1 MSMPSIFRM
10 GYYWD
15 AKIFLTSVKLD
26 LYTLLSEGPQSAAQM
41 ARRVG
46 ADSDGM
52 TRLMDALVALELL
65 NREGDRY
72 GNTPQVA
79 EFLVKTSPFYMGELM
94 LLQDAEWNHWG
105 KLEEIIR
112 TGRPQVSGN
121 LFMNSPEVAA
131 QTLKVLDRMARRSA
145 PDLVRKIV
153 LSPYRTFLDVGGGA
167 GTYSIQFCKQ
177 NPGLQATLFD
187 LPETLTTTRKTIESE
202 KMEDRIRLAAGNF
215 NRDPIPGSYDVVFL
229 SDILHYQTGD
239 QNATLIQKLY
249 RATNPGGKIVVKDMF
264 LGAESARPGWNAIF
278 SIHLLVYTEAGRC
291 FRLAE
296 ARSWMEKAGY
306 TEITEVEPN
315 TVLTAIKSPADGSA
329 LRSAARVSGATP
341 GVTQ

>member
-1 MSMPSIFRM
+1 M

-26 LYTLLSEGPQSAAQM
+26 IYTLLSEGLQSAVQV

-46 ADSDGM
+46 ADPEGM

-65 NREGDRY
+65 NKEDDQY

-112 TGRPQVSGN
+112 TGQPPVSGN
-121 LFMNSPEVAA
+121 LFMNRPEVAE

-145 PDLVRKIV
+145 PDLVRKIN
-153 LSPYRTFLDVGGGA
+153 LSHYHTFLDVGGGA
-167 GTYSIQFCKQ
+167 GTYSVQFCKQ

-187 LPETLTTTRKTIESE
+187 LPETLTTTRKTLESE

-215 NRDPIPGSYDVVFL
+215 NSDPIPASYDVIFL
-229 SDILHYQTGD
+229 SDILHYQTSD
-239 QNATLIQKLY
+239 QNAAIIQKLY
-249 RATNPGGKIVVKDMF
+249 RATNPGGKIIVKDMF
-264 LGAESARPGWNAIF
+264 LGEEPARPGWNAIF

-306 TEITEVEPN
+306 TQITEIEPN
-315 TVLTAIKSPADGSA
+315 TA
-329 LRSAARVSGATP
+329 LIATK
-341 GVTQ
+341 